1 MGKVIGIGGIF
12 IRSAEPKVLMDW
24 YKNILDIELEKW
36 GGIFPIRNIAKEEY
50 QVFSIFKN
58 DSTYFDTKQAYMLN
72 WMVDDLDSLVESL
85 QAKQVDIIGHEQNE
99 YGKFAWINDCEG
111 NKLELWQPS
120 LSITN

>member
-36 GGIFPIRNIAKEEY
+36 GGIFPIQNIAKEEY

-85 QAKQVDIIGHEQNE
+85 KAKQVDIIGYEQNE